1 MCVYNGLTQR
11 KSKSETPPAVCHPV
25 RACVEHIK
33 YLLFIFIRN
42 TRTIIGYRNNSPV
55 IFPESRNPDLRSPG
69 SIFNCIIHQIYNNL
83 NNQLCIHFC
92 QKQIILM
99 IYCNMMLHRKSV
111 YMAEGFR
118 NYLVCQFCGN
128 TKIQPA
134 LFQPGNRQQIFHKV
148 DQPHGVIINILIQSL
163 FCAFVKQ
170 TAV

>member
-1 MCVYNGLTQR
+1 MCVYNGLAQG
-11 KSKSETPPAVCHPV
+11 KSKPQTSPAVNYPV
-25 RACVEHIK
+25 GTCIEHVK
-33 YLLFIFIRN
+33 YLLFVFIRN
-42 TRTIIGYRNNSPV
+42 ARTIVSYRNNSPV
-55 IFPESRNPDLRSPG
+55 FLPESGDLNLRSLW
-69 SIFNCIIHQIYNNL
+69 SILDRVVHQIYNNL
-83 NNQLCIHFC
+83 NDQLGIHFC

-148 DQPHGVIINILIQSL
+148 DQPHGVIINILIQSF